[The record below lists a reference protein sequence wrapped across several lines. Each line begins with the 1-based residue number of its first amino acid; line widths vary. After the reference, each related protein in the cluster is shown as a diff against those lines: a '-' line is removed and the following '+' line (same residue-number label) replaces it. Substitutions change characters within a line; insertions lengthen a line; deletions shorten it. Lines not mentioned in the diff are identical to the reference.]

1 MDEMKTIMNRCVS
14 TFVTSNSFNW
24 CTSRGWNT
32 SKTIMNR
39 CVSTFA
45 TTSNSFNNWLVHFSW
60 MKYIKNNHYEQMCEY
75 LHHIISHIKFF
86 QKIVHF
92 SLMKWNQLQ
101 TDVWVVPS
109 SHQEILS
116 TSALLVDEILTD
128 VWVHSTIIVLLCFI
142 IFNQSS

>member
-1 MDEMKTIMNRCVS
+1 MKWKQLWTDVWVPLSHQILSTGALLVDEIHQKQLWTDV
-14 TFVTSNSFNW
+14 W
-24 CTSRGWNT
+24 
-32 SKTIMNR
+32 
-39 CVSTFA
+39 
-45 TTSNSFNNWLVHFSW
+45 VHFLW

-86 QKIVHF
+86 QQLVHF